1 MNKDHCDNNA
11 KEYFPFIS
19 VDEQTQD
26 EVKDDRRSNLDDW
39 SYYYYYDDDLF
50 GSSSSSTTTNC
61 NHKYFSGIAS
71 SPQLQCDS
79 CKEIIGEWK
88 FSFTYS
94 LKTFPPSQYSTYK
107 IYPYLRG
114 LTLEEIQDFK

>member
-1 MNKDHCDNNA
+1 MNKDHCGNNEN
-11 KEYFPFIS
+11 EYFPFIS
-19 VDEQTQD
+19 VDEQTED
-26 EVKDDRRSNLDDW
+26 EVKDDRYSNIDDP
-39 SYYYYYDDDLF
+39 SYHYYEDDLF
-50 GSSSSSTTTNC
+50 RSSTTTTNC
-61 NHKYFSGIAS
+61 NHKYFSGIATS
-71 SPQLQCDS
+71 SQLQCDS

>member
-1 MNKDHCDNNA
+1 MNKDHYGNNE

-19 VDEQTQD
+19 VDEQTED
-26 EVKDDRRSNLDDW
+26 EVKDDRYSNIDDP
-39 SYYYYYDDDLF
+39 SYHYYEDDLF
-50 GSSSSSTTTNC
+50 RSSSSSSTTNC
-61 NHKYFSGIAS
+61 DHKYFSGIATS
-71 SPQLQCDS
+71 SQLQCDS

-94 LKTFPPSQYSTYK
+94 LKTYPPSQYSTYK

-114 LTLEEIQDFK
+114 LTPEEIQDFK